1 MVKRLILAS
10 LITLNFV
17 CAETWAQDNKM
28 DVSFEQATQMVHSD
42 NKSAKIANKEFE
54 WAKSERQRM
63 NSFWYPKVSV
73 DGAFVHMAND
83 VEVKQPLSDYTN
95 PLKDYITSIDPGE
108 KLVTG
113 MLDKLGQRTLDVGL
127 TPQNVTT
134 VDAMVTMLVFTGGK
148 RIFASRIGK
157 LMVNASS
164 INKEQVYANQHI
176 LLVETYFGL
185 RLMQKIVETR
195 ELTYAAME
203 KHFQDALKLEAEGM
217 INKADRL
224 FFQVNRDEAKRE
236 LEAAHK
242 DLFVAQNAFKTLTN
256 LESSALGVQP
266 TTSLFINETL
276 PAIDHFKGLIID
288 QNYVVNTLKIQKQI
302 KNNEIKIANAAYVPN
317 IEVFGKQTLY
327 SHGIEKNLVPRFLI
341 GVGFS
346 WNIFD
351 GLDRE
356 KKIQQAKISRQIL
369 DIQQDKVEDDLSLL
383 IDQFYTQTQNALNN
397 VTALNTTIDMSK
409 ELVRVR
415 QKSYLEGMAT
425 STEVVDAELLLSKV
439 RIASLTAY
447 YQFDLGLINLLS
459 VCGMPDSFNNYKEN
473 GINEDR
479 IF

>member
-1 MVKRLILAS
+1 MIKRLILCGFSTLSFIYSSVYAQNKTD
-10 LITLNFV
+10 IT
-17 CAETWAQDNKM
+17 
-28 DVSFEQATQMVHSD
+28 FEQAVQMVHSN

-83 VEVKQPLSDYTN
+83 VEVKQPLSEYTD
-95 PLKDYITSIDPGE
+95 PLKNYIINIDPSE
-108 KLVTG
+108 TVITG
-113 MLDKLGQRTLDVGL
+113 MLDKIGQRSLDVGL
-127 TPQNVTT
+127 APQNVTT
-134 VDAMVTMLVFTGGK
+134 VDAMVTLPIFTGGK

-157 LMVNASS
+157 LMVDASA
-164 INKEQVYANQHI
+164 INKEQVYANQQI
-176 LLVETYFGL
+176 LLVQTYFGL

-195 ELTYAAME
+195 ELTYTAME

-236 LEAAHK
+236 LEAARK
-242 DLFVAQNAFKTLTN
+242 DLFVAQNAFKTLAN
-256 LESSALGVQP
+256 LEAAEASIQP
-266 TTSLFINETL
+266 STSLFINESI
-276 PAIDHFKGLIID
+276 PNIDYFKGLVIE
-288 QNYVVNTLKIQKQI
+288 QNYVVNTLKVQKNIQ
-302 KNNEIKIANAAYVPN
+302 NNQIKIANAAYVPN
-317 IEVFGKQTLY
+317 IELFGKQTLY
-327 SHGIEKNLVPRFLI
+327 SHGIQKNLVPRFLI

-369 DIQQDKVEDDLSLL
+369 DIQQNKVEDDLSLL

-397 VTALNTTIDMSK
+397 VTALNTTIEMSK

-425 STEVVDAELLLSKV
+425 STEIVDAELLLSKV
-439 RIASLTAY
+439 RIASLSAY
-447 YQFDLGLINLLS
+447 YEFDLGLVNLLS
-459 VCGMPDSFNNYKEN
+459 VCGMPDMFYDYKDN